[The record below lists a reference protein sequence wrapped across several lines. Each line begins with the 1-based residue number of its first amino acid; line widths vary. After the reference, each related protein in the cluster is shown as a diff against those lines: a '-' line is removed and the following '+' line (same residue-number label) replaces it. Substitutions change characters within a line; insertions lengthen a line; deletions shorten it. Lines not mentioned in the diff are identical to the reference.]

1 MVMAVGK
8 DNPLA
13 TTVWA
18 PEGSIRTI
26 LPDPA
31 WLGSGNPGLVI
42 DSSTYKRSRSSN
54 ARPRTVVSPVAHVL
68 NWPLGVSFRTCW
80 VPGSIGK
87 GPRLPKKKLPWYASA
102 ARPTQAGSLL
112 AGGDE
117 LAETSQT

>member
-13 TTVWA
+13 TTVWV

-42 DSSTYKRSRSSN
+42 DSSTYKRSRLSN
-54 ARPRTVVSPVAHVL
+54 ARRRTVESPVAHVL
-68 NWPLGVSFRTCW
+68 NWPLRVSFRTGL

-87 GPRLPKKKLPWYASA
+87 GPRLPKKKLTWNATA
-102 ARPTQAGSLL
+102 ARPSRGRVPPL
-112 AGGDE
+112 
-117 LAETSQT
+117 